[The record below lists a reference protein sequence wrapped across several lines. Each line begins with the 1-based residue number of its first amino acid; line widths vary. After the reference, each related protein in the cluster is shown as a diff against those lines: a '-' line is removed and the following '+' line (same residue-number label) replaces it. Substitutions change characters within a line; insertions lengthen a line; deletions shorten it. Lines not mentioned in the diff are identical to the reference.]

1 MKDEEERWRTRD
13 LLSSG
18 DFVRLWLAGG
28 FANAMRWLELLA
40 AGLFAYEVTGS
51 GLAAA
56 AVAAARQ
63 LPQLLFGA
71 FAGAVAES
79 VNRKHVFLAALLI
92 PASISAILATL
103 AATGYLALWHIVVGG
118 FISGTMWS
126 TEMPTRRRMVGE
138 AAGPARIVPAIALD
152 SMTGAAT
159 RMIGPLLGGV
169 TFELLGM
176 AGAYGISSAVQ
187 FTCAVAILGFAYAQ
201 ETRPLALGRIVTDI
215 AAGLRFART
224 NALILLVYAITI
236 VVNAFAFCYSGL
248 IAPIGSGEFK
258 VSPTLVGVLA
268 AAEPIGALAGGMLL
282 ASGLVRV
289 DRRLTFVGGSSLFF
303 VALVAMAISPSYW
316 LAVAVLIIGGVGTAG
331 FGNMQSTLMLTEAPP
346 EMRSRLM
353 GIVTVCIGTGPL
365 GVLLAGFL
373 ADASS
378 PRDAVLIMALVG
390 LALTIA
396 LSARLRV
403 R

>member
-1 MKDEEERWRTRD
+1 MKNEEERWRTRD
-13 LLSSG
+13 LLASG

-28 FANAMRWLELLA
+28 FTNAMRWLELLA

-71 FAGAVAES
+71 LAGAVAES

-103 AATGYLALWHIVVGG
+103 AASGQLALWHIVVGG

-187 FTCAVAILGFAYAQ
+187 FICGLAILGFAYTQ

-224 NALILLVYAITI
+224 NALILLVYALTI

-268 AAEPIGALAGGMLL
+268 AAEPIGALTGGMLL
-282 ASGLVRV
+282 ASGLVRL
-289 DRRLTFVGGSSLFF
+289 DRRLTFIGGSSLFF
-303 VALVAMAISPSYW
+303 VALLAMAISPSYW
-316 LAVAVLIIGGVGTAG
+316 LAVAVLIIGGLGTAG
-331 FGNMQSTLMLTEAPP
+331 FSNMQSTLMLTEAPP

-365 GVLLAGFL
+365 GVLLAGVL

-396 LSARLRV
+396 LAARLRV

>member
-1 MKDEEERWRTRD
+1 MKDEAERWRTRD

-28 FANAMRWLELLA
+28 FTNAMRWLELLA

-103 AATGYLALWHIVVGG
+103 AATGQLALWHVVVGG
-118 FISGTMWS
+118 FVSGTMWS

-138 AAGPARIVPAIALD
+138 AAGPGRIVQAVALD

-169 TFELLGM
+169 SFELLGM
-176 AGAYGISSAVQ
+176 AGAYGISSAIQ
-187 FTCAVAILGFAYAQ
+187 FACGAAMLGFAYAQ
-201 ETRPLALGRIVTDI
+201 ETRPLALGRIATDI
-215 AAGLRFART
+215 ADGLRFART

-248 IAPIGSGEFK
+248 VAPIGSGEFK
-258 VSPTLVGVLA
+258 VSPTLVGLLA
-268 AAEPIGALAGGMLL
+268 AAEPIGALAGGLAL
-282 ASGLVRV
+282 ASGVIRL
-289 DRRLTFVGGSSLFF
+289 DRRLTFVGGSVLFF
-303 VALVAMAISPSYW
+303 VALLAMAISPSYW
-316 LAVAVLIIGGVGTAG
+316 LAVAVLVLGGLGTAG
-331 FGNMQSTLMLTEAPP
+331 FSNMQSTLMLTEAPP
-346 EMRSRLM
+346 QMRSRLM

-378 PRDAVLIMALVG
+378 PRDAVLIMALIG

-396 LSARLRV
+396 LSARLRT

>member
-1 MKDEEERWRTRD
+1 MKDEAERWRTRD

-28 FANAMRWLELLA
+28 FTNAMRWLELLA

-71 FAGAVAES
+71 LAGAVAES
-79 VNRKHVFLAALLI
+79 VNRKHVFLAALLV

-103 AATGYLALWHIVVGG
+103 AATGQLALWHVVVGG
-118 FISGTMWS
+118 FVSGTMWS

-138 AAGPARIVPAIALD
+138 AAGPGRIVQAVALD

-169 TFELLGM
+169 SFELLGM

-187 FTCAVAILGFAYAQ
+187 FACGVAMLGFVYTQ
-201 ETRPLALGRIVTDI
+201 ETRPLALGRIATDI
-215 AAGLRFART
+215 ADGLRFART

-248 IAPIGSGEFK
+248 VAPIGSGEFK
-258 VSPTLVGVLA
+258 VSPTLVGLLA
-268 AAEPIGALAGGMLL
+268 AAEPIGALAGGLAL
-282 ASGLVRV
+282 ASGIVRL
-289 DRRLTFVGGSSLFF
+289 DRRIAFVGGSVLFF
-303 VALVAMAISPSYW
+303 VALLAMAISPSYW
-316 LAVAVLIIGGVGTAG
+316 LAVAVLVLGGLGTAG
-331 FGNMQSTLMLTEAPP
+331 FSNMQSTLMLTEAPP
-346 EMRSRLM
+346 QMRSRLM

-378 PRDAVLIMALVG
+378 PRDAVLIMALIG

-396 LSARLRV
+396 LSARLRT

>member
-13 LLSSG
+13 LLASG

-40 AGLFAYEVTGS
+40 AGLFAYEITGS

-56 AVAAARQ
+56 GVVVARQ

-79 VNRKHVFLAALLI
+79 VNRKNLVLVALLV
-92 PASISAILATL
+92 PASISAVLATL
-103 AATGYLALWHIVVGG
+103 AASGHLALWHIVVGG
-118 FISGTMWS
+118 LLSGTMWS
-126 TEMPTRRRMVGE
+126 TEMSTRRRMVGE

-152 SMTGAAT
+152 SMTSAAT

-187 FTCAVAILGFAYAQ
+187 FICGLAILGMAYAQ
-201 ETRPLALGRIVTDI
+201 ETRPLALRRIVTDI
-215 AAGLRFART
+215 ADGLRFART
-224 NALILLVYAITI
+224 NALILLVFVITI

-289 DRRLTFVGGSSLFF
+289 DRRLAFVGGSSLFF
-303 VALVAMAISPSYW
+303 VALVVMAISPSYW
-316 LAVAVLIIGGVGTAG
+316 LAVAALIIGGLGTAG
-331 FGNMQSTLMLTEAPP
+331 FSNMQSTLMLTEAPP
-346 EMRSRLM
+346 ELRSRLM

-396 LSARLRV
+396 LSAKLRA

>member
-1 MKDEEERWRTRD
+1 MKNEEERWRTRD
-13 LLSSG
+13 LLASG

-28 FANAMRWLELLA
+28 FTNAMRWLELLA

-71 FAGAVAES
+71 IAGAVAES
-79 VNRKHVFLAALLI
+79 VNRKHVFLAALLV
-92 PASISAILATL
+92 PASISAILAML
-103 AATGYLALWHIVVGG
+103 AASGQLALWHIVVGG

-187 FTCAVAILGFAYAQ
+187 FICGLAILGFAYTQ
-201 ETRPLALGRIVTDI
+201 ETRPLALGRIATDI

-224 NALILLVYAITI
+224 NALILLVYALTI

-248 IAPIGSGEFK
+248 VAPIGSGEFK

-268 AAEPIGALAGGMLL
+268 AAEPIGALTGGMLL
-282 ASGLVRV
+282 ASGLVRL
-289 DRRLTFVGGSSLFF
+289 DRRMTFVGGSSLFF
-303 VALVAMAISPSYW
+303 VALLAMAISPSYW
-316 LAVAVLIIGGVGTAG
+316 LAVAVLIIGGLGTAG
-331 FGNMQSTLMLTEAPP
+331 FSNMQSTLMLTEAPP

-365 GVLLAGFL
+365 GVLLAGVL

-378 PRDAVLIMALVG
+378 PRDAVLIMALIG

-396 LSARLRV
+396 LAARLRA

>member
-1 MKDEEERWRTRD
+1 MKDEEERWRARD
-13 LLSSG
+13 LLASR

-40 AGLFAYEVTGS
+40 AGLFAYEITGS

-79 VNRKHVFLAALLI
+79 VNRKHVFLAALLV

-103 AATGYLALWHIVVGG
+103 AAFGYLALWHVVLGG
-118 FISGTMWS
+118 LISGTMWS
-126 TEMPTRRRMVGE
+126 TEMSTRRRMVGE
-138 AAGPARIVPAIALD
+138 AAGPQRIVQAIALD
-152 SMTGAAT
+152 STTGAAT
-159 RMIGPLLGGV
+159 RMVGPLLGGIA
-169 TFELLGM
+169 FELLGM
-176 AGAYGISSAVQ
+176 AGAYGLSAAVQ
-187 FTCAVAILGFAYAQ
+187 LVCGVAMLGFVYAQ

-215 AAGLRFART
+215 AAGWRFART
-224 NALILLVYAITI
+224 NALILLVFAITI

-258 VSPTLVGVLA
+258 VSPTQVGILA
-268 AAEPIGALAGGMLL
+268 AAEPVGALAGGLVL
-282 ASGLVRV
+282 ASGMVRV
-289 DRRLTFVGGSSLFF
+289 NRRLAFVGGSSLFF
-303 VALVAMAISPSYW
+303 VALVVMAISPSYW
-316 LAVAVLIIGGVGTAG
+316 LAVAVLVLGGIGTAG

-365 GVLLAGFL
+365 GVLLAGVL

-378 PRDAVLIMALVG
+378 PREAVMIMALVG

-396 LSARLRV
+396 LSMKLRAR
-403 R
+403 

>member
-1 MKDEEERWRTRD
+1 MKGEEERWRTRD
-13 LLSSG
+13 LLTSS

-28 FANAMRWLELLA
+28 FTNAMRWLELLA

-103 AATGYLALWHIVVGG
+103 AASGQLALWHIVVGG

-138 AAGPARIVPAIALD
+138 AAGPSRIVQAIALD

-176 AGAYGISSAVQ
+176 AGAYGISSVVQ
-187 FTCAVAILGFAYAQ
+187 FICGGAILGFAYAQ

-224 NALILLVYAITI
+224 NALIMLVYAITI

-268 AAEPIGALAGGMLL
+268 AAEPIGALTGGMLL
-282 ASGLVRV
+282 ASGLVRI

-303 VALVAMAISPSYW
+303 VALLVMAISPSYW
-316 LAVAVLIIGGVGTAG
+316 LAVLVLVLGGLGTAG
-331 FGNMQSTLMLTEAPP
+331 FSNMQSTLMLTEAPP

-378 PRDAVLIMALVG
+378 PRDAVLIMALIG

>member
-1 MKDEEERWRTRD
+1 MKSEDERWRTRD
-13 LLSSG
+13 LLSSS

-28 FANAMRWLELLA
+28 FTNAMRWLELLA
-40 AGLFAYEVTGS
+40 AGLYAYEVTGS

-71 FAGAVAES
+71 FAGAVAEA

-103 AATGYLALWHIVVGG
+103 AATGQLALWHIVVGG

-138 AAGPARIVPAIALD
+138 AAGPARMVPAIALD

-187 FTCAVAILGFAYAQ
+187 FICGGAILGFAYAQ
-201 ETRPLALGRIVTDI
+201 ETRKLALGGIFTDI

-224 NALILLVYAITI
+224 NALILLVFVITI

-268 AAEPIGALAGGMLL
+268 AAEPIGALTGGMLL

-289 DRRLTFVGGSSLFF
+289 DRRLTFVGGSALFF
-303 VALVAMAISPSYW
+303 VALLVMAISPSYW
-316 LAVAVLIIGGVGTAG
+316 LAVAVLVLGGLGTAG
-331 FGNMQSTLMLTEAPP
+331 FSNMQSTLMLTEAPP

-365 GVLLAGFL
+365 GVLLAGVL
-373 ADASS
+373 ADVSS

-396 LSARLRV
+396 LSAKLRV

>member
-28 FANAMRWLELLA
+28 FTNAMRWLELLA

-92 PASISAILATL
+92 PASISAVLATL
-103 AATGYLALWHIVVGG
+103 AASGNLALWHIVVGG
-118 FISGTMWS
+118 LISGTMWS
-126 TEMPTRRRMVGE
+126 TEMSTRRRMVGE
-138 AAGPARIVPAIALD
+138 AAGPARMVPAIALD

-187 FTCAVAILGFAYAQ
+187 FICAAAILGFAYAQ
-201 ETRPLALGRIVTDI
+201 ETRPVALGRIVSDI
-215 AAGLRFART
+215 ADGLRFART
-224 NALILLVYAITI
+224 NALIMLVFVITI

-268 AAEPIGALAGGMLL
+268 AAEPIGALAGGMML

-289 DRRLTFVGGSSLFF
+289 DRRLTFIGGSSLFF
-303 VALVAMAISPSYW
+303 VALLVMAISPSYW
-316 LAVAVLIIGGVGTAG
+316 LAVAVLVIGGLGTAG
-331 FGNMQSTLMLTEAPP
+331 FSNMQSTLMLTEAPP
-346 EMRSRLM
+346 GMRSRMM

-365 GVLLAGFL
+365 GVLIAGFL

>member
-1 MKDEEERWRTRD
+1 MKNEEERWRTRD
-13 LLSSG
+13 LLASG

-28 FANAMRWLELLA
+28 FTNAMRWLELLA

-71 FAGAVAES
+71 VAGAVAES
-79 VNRKHVFLAALLI
+79 VNRKHVFLAALLV

-103 AATGYLALWHIVVGG
+103 AASGQLALWHIVVGG

-187 FTCAVAILGFAYAQ
+187 FICGGAILGFAYTQ
-201 ETRPLALGRIVTDI
+201 ETRPLALGRIATDI

-224 NALILLVYAITI
+224 NALILLVYALTI

-248 IAPIGSGEFK
+248 VAPIGSGEFK

-268 AAEPIGALAGGMLL
+268 AAEPIGALTGGMLL
-282 ASGLVRV
+282 ASGLVRL
-289 DRRLTFVGGSSLFF
+289 DRRMTFVGGSSLFF
-303 VALVAMAISPSYW
+303 VALLAMAISPSYW
-316 LAVAVLIIGGVGTAG
+316 LAVAVLIIGGLGTAG
-331 FGNMQSTLMLTEAPP
+331 FSNMQSTLMLTEAPP

-365 GVLLAGFL
+365 GVLLAGVL

-396 LSARLRV
+396 LAARLRA